1 MTRTPRTPALALA
14 LSLALAAFAVPA
26 AAERLAGPPGGDNQ
40 KASVSQWIGPVEINV
55 TYNSPKVIA
64 PDGTDRRGKIWGGL
78 VPYGMSKDS
87 FGTCGDECPWRAG
100 ANENTVFTTSHEIKV
115 EGKTL
120 AAGAYGLHMIPG
132 KETFT
137 VIFSKHAGAWG
148 SYFYDPKED
157 ALRVD
162 VKPARAEFHEWLTYE
177 FTEREPAKA
186 TLALFWENL
195 KVPVSLGVEDPN
207 EIYFQTLQR
216 ELRGGM
222 GFNWQHL
229 NNAAQFTLKAGKHL
243 EEGLAWAQRAVDAP
257 FVGQE
262 NFQTVSTVGLLQ
274 LALGRTEQ
282 ADKTFEKAIAG
293 SAPKP
298 VDGHMLGRQ
307 LLQQGRKAEALKLF
321 QANAKRFPNQWPV
334 HVGLARGYAAQGE
347 TKKALEH
354 ARLALAQAPDELNKK
369 SLAGM
374 VEQLEKGQAPK

>member
-1 MTRTPRTPALALA
+1 MRTTPGFALLLAMALQA
-14 LSLALAAFAVPA
+14 PA
-26 AAERLAGPPGGDNQ
+26 QTLTLPPSGDNP
-40 KASVSQWIGPVEINV
+40 KASVTQAIGPVTV
-55 TYNSPKVIA
+55 AVSYSSPRVHLS
-64 PDGTDRRGKIWGGL
+64 GQDRTGKIWGEL
-78 VPYGMSKDS
+78 VPYGLTDLGFNNCTS
-87 FGTCGDECPWRAG
+87 CPWRAG

-115 EGKTL
+115 EGKAL
-120 AAGAYGLHMIPG
+120 PAGAYGLHMIPG

-137 VIFSKHAGAWG
+137 VIFSKHARAWG

-157 ALRVD
+157 VLRVE
-162 VKPARAEFHEWLTYE
+162 VKPAKAEFHEWLTYE

-195 KVPVSLGVEDPN
+195 KIPVSLGVDDPN
-207 EIYFQTLQR
+207 EIYFQTLVR
-216 ELRGGM
+216 ELRGGS

-282 ADKTFEKAIAG
+282 AEKSFEKAIAG

-298 VDGHMLGRQ
+298 IDGHMLGRQ

-321 QANAKRFPNQWPV
+321 QANARRFPNQWPV

-347 TKKALEH
+347 NRKALEH
-354 ARLALAQAPDELNKK
+354 AKLALAQAPDELNKK

-374 VEQLEKGQAPK
+374 IEQLEKGQAPK

>member
-1 MTRTPRTPALALA
+1 MRTTPGFALLFALALQA
-14 LSLALAAFAVPA
+14 PA
-26 AAERLAGPPGGDNQ
+26 QTPTLPPSGDNP
-40 KASVSQWIGPVEINV
+40 KASVTQAIGPVTV
-55 TYNSPKVIA
+55 SVSYSSPRVHLSGQDRTGKV
-64 PDGTDRRGKIWGGL
+64 WGEL
-78 VPYGMSKDS
+78 VPYGLADLGFNNCTS
-87 FGTCGDECPWRAG
+87 CPWRAG

-115 EGKTL
+115 EGKAL
-120 AAGAYGLHMIPG
+120 PAGTYGLHMIPG

-354 ARLALAQAPDELNKK
+354 AKLALAQAPDELNKK